1 LNHSTETINL
11 SNFLRRYWPIVIL
24 TTIISILVPV
34 FYSLENWVLLLGP
47 PLFLVF
53 LFALLNFK
61 LTLYLLISSM
71 FLGAV
76 LIYQG
81 HINLSS
87 VFLGVLLLSYL
98 AKGLVSG
105 EISISKTPLDKVIL
119 IFMVA
124 IAFSLINVRY
134 LYVGVWTYLW
144 HVCIFVLFYVVASSV
159 ESSSLKNLFSFLI
172 ISAVLYSIP
181 SLIESISSSG
191 AGRALGIGGTYATNI
206 INICF
211 LFCLSFFFFEERSKR
226 RILWGIALL
235 ILLASCLVHKIRGA
249 VIGLGLSYVF
259 MSMMVFRKSTNEGL
273 KFVRRN
279 LIISSVAITIA
290 VILVFYTL
298 STLSEGF
305 VHHLPYSRFPID
317 TIQIRFIL
325 WDLALKFFFQNPV
338 IGIGLGQFSKLST
351 IGIEPKYQMFYFYI
365 SNIGTH
371 NLLLSYLSETGV
383 IGAICFLFFLYSSLR
398 LAWLKFK
405 LSTTVSDL
413 KLSGALLGGLF
424 YIVITSLYAG
434 AWTTNILGMM
444 FALILAWTVI
454 FSPTRQ
460 RENNIRIT
468 RLDKVFD

>member
-1 LNHSTETINL
+1 LNHSTKTINL

-24 TTIISILVPV
+24 TAIISILLSV

-53 LFALLNFK
+53 LFALLNFQ
-61 LTLYLLISSM
+61 LSLYLLIFSM
-71 FLGAV
+71 FLGGV

-87 VFLGVLLLSYL
+87 VFLGIVFLSYL

-105 EISISKTPLDKVIL
+105 KISISKTPLDKVIL

-124 IAFSLINVRY
+124 IAFSLINARY
-134 LYVGVWTYLW
+134 LYLGVWTYLW
-144 HVCIFVLFYVVASSV
+144 HVCMFVLFYVVASSV
-159 ESSSLKNLFSFLI
+159 ESSSLKNLLSFLI

-181 SLIESISSSG
+181 PLIQSISSSG
-191 AGRALGIGGTYATNI
+191 AGRAFGIGGTYATNI

-211 LFCLSFFFFEERSKR
+211 LFCLSFFFFEERSKH
-226 RILWGIALL
+226 RILWGTVLL

-249 VIGLGLSYVF
+249 VIGLGLSYIF
-259 MSMMVFRKSTNEGL
+259 MNMMVFRKSMDEGL

-279 LIISSVAITIA
+279 LIISSVIITLA
-290 VILVFYTL
+290 VIFMFYTL
-298 STLSEGF
+298 SAFSKGF
-305 VHHLPYSRFPID
+305 GHHLSYSPVPID
-317 TIQIRFIL
+317 TTQIRFIL
-325 WDLALKFFFQNPV
+325 WDLALKFFFQNPL
-338 IGIGLGQFSKLST
+338 IGIGLGQFSELST
-351 IGIEPKYQMFYFYI
+351 LGLEPRYQMFYVYI
-365 SNIGTH
+365 AKIGTH
-371 NLLLSYLSETGV
+371 NLLLSYLSETGI

-405 LSTTVSDL
+405 LSTTATDL

-460 RENNIRIT
+460 RENNICIT
-468 RLDKVFD
+468 RLDKVSG